1 MHGKSSKGFDVC
13 VPDIMEYI
21 IYHDSGTSR
30 ESDGDGDSY
39 RSWGF
44 VDGCFRFVPV
54 MKSVNILVHRLDVD
68 KPVGKVEMQ
77 LPVDEQDVNT
87 ILSVDVQTVPVERN
101 PKGSK

>member
-1 MHGKSSKGFDVC
+1 MFNRMHGKSSKGFDVC

-30 ESDGDGDSY
+30 ESDSDGDSY
-39 RSWGF
+39 RSCGF

-68 KPVGKVEMQ
+68 KPVGEVEVQ
-77 LPVDEQDVNT
+77 LPVYT
-87 ILSVDVQTVPVERN
+87 SLKSRCCKILSLMCKTFL
-101 PKGSK
+101 